1 MTGYNLAVVEK
12 KGPAG
17 SPAPDAAA
25 RTMRRARR
33 ILALLLSGVALV
45 LLAPAYAWLAIN
57 YSGKLAL
64 AQTCSAAQ
72 VVRGFDFG
80 PVYMREGVPGR
91 YYLSATL
98 PEVESGVW
106 QTTFEVLDAQK
117 QPVYRQDELRFIG
130 DYLFQPGEQDRYQKG
145 FQLDRSTGY
154 YYFRFTAQNG
164 IYDTQPGAPPVVEFA
179 VRQGVIEGWPLWGPA
194 GGAFLLGLLLLGMA
208 LAAVHRVRAGVPNP
222 GKLRERNQRQP
233 SDDSP
238 LAERL
243 RRRLRPSG
251 QPN

>member
-1 MTGYNLAVVEK
+1 VVEK

-33 ILALLLSGVALV
+33 ILALLLCGTALI
-45 LLAPAYAWLAIN
+45 LLAPAYAWLAIH
-57 YSGKLAL
+57 YSGKLSL

-91 YYLSATL
+91 YFLSATL
-98 PEVESGVW
+98 PQVENGVW

-145 FQLDRSTGY
+145 FTLDRATGY
-154 YYFRFTAQNG
+154 YYFRFTAENG
-164 IYDTQPGAPPVVEFA
+164 LYNTEAGAPPVVEFA
-179 VRQGVIEGWPLWGPA
+179 VRQNVIDGWLLWGPA
-194 GGAFLLGLLLLGMA
+194 GGALLLGILLFGLA
-208 LAAVHRVRAGVPNP
+208 LGTIMRLRAGAQREQERDQPRIRLPND
-222 GKLRERNQRQP
+222 
-233 SDDSP
+233 SSP

-243 RRRLRPSG
+243 KRRLRPSG
-251 QPN
+251 LPN